1 MRHSSGGSWLVALK
15 GPFPF
20 AFAIVAALLL
30 NGRQSDAENWIPT
43 TGNAFWGDST
53 QWTEGTVPNAVGA
66 AAIFPSPTGT
76 RTVSLGGT
84 GATCPASVCNF
95 TVGSLNFTNDSSS
108 SSTIRNGASISD
120 AASLIFD
127 AAGSGPATITSSGTG
142 TNQTLITATMLF
154 NDTVDVNVTSTAGNS
169 SAGLLSLTGNITGT
183 GGLTKDGPGTMTMAF
198 ISGQSSGIKAYQG
211 PTIVNNGTL
220 RLSQGGTP
228 TATSSVTVNSGG
240 QLLLITG
247 VSGSNTGIYTFGSSP
262 TTVITLNGT
271 GPATK
276 PGAVRLDIAN
286 PAPTQITNLISLA
299 GQTSFNITN
308 LQDNIL
314 KLNNKVSGLGGIIVN
329 SLGASGD
336 TGTLVLQGAND
347 YSGGTLVDQ
356 GTLMVD
362 GTNATLGIGNVTV
375 DGITSG
381 TAGKL
386 VINAG
391 VNDAISNLA
400 TLTLTGGGTPGS
412 ADAGY
417 AELDANDTVAGL
429 ILGGVAKAAG
439 TYGSTSSTATFKDDE
454 YFSGTGI
461 LTVTPAGVPGDY
473 NNNGVV
479 DMADYVLWRNGGPLQ
494 NEVASTGTV
503 DSADYDAWRAR
514 FGNTSGSG
522 AGLQNAAVPEPST
535 ILLFGLL
542 FSLGV
547 TTTRARSAV
556 CA

>member
-1 MRHSSGGSWLVALK
+1 MRHSSGERRIVTNLSGSFILPL
-15 GPFPF
+15 
-20 AFAIVAALLL
+20 AIAAAMLTSVGQL
-30 NGRQSDAENWIPT
+30 RAENWIPT
-43 TGNAFWGDST
+43 TGNGFWGDSA
-53 QWTEGTVPNAVGA
+53 QWQEGTVPNAIGA

-76 RTVSLGGT
+76 RTVTLGGT
-84 GATCPASVCNF
+84 GSICPGSGCNF
-95 TVGSLNFTNDSSS
+95 TAGSLDLTNNSSS
-108 SSTIRNGASISD
+108 SSTIRNDSTNAA

-142 TNQTLITATMLF
+142 TNQTLITATMVF

-169 SAGLLSLTGNITGT
+169 SAGLLSLTGNITGV

-198 ISGQSSGIKAYQG
+198 ISGASSGIKSYQG
-211 PTIVNNGTL
+211 PTVVNNGTL

-228 TATSSVTVNSGG
+228 NATSSVTVNSGG
-240 QLLLITG
+240 QILLITG

-262 TTVITLNGT
+262 STIITLNGT

-308 LQDNIL
+308 QTDNIL
-314 KLNNKVSGLGGIIVN
+314 KLNNAVSGVGGIIVN
-329 SLGASGD
+329 SLGAATD
-336 TGTLVLQGAND
+336 TGTLVLQGANN

-362 GTNATLGIGNVTV
+362 GTNATLGTGNVTV
-375 DGITSG
+375 DGVTAG

-386 VINAG
+386 IINSG
-391 VNDAISNLA
+391 VANAISDHA
-400 TLTLTGGGTPGS
+400 TLNLTGGGAAGF
-412 ADAGY
+412 ADVGC
-417 AELDANDTVAGL
+417 AELDANDTVSGL
-429 ILGGVAKAAG
+429 VLGGVAKPAG
-439 TYGSTSSTATFKDDE
+439 TYGGGSSGAMFIDDE

-461 LTVTPAGVPGDY
+461 LTVAPAGVPGDY

-503 DSADYDAWRAR
+503 DAADYDAWRLLRQHFRQRRRPQKRRCSRTIHNPALR
-514 FGNTSGSG
+514 PPVLTRCDNDESPVGS
-522 AGLQNAAVPEPST
+522 
-535 ILLFGLL
+535 
-542 FSLGV
+542 
-547 TTTRARSAV
+547 
-556 CA
+556 